1 MFGYE
6 EVNWKEVAAELWHGF
21 RHLSPQKVLD
31 WLTDGYGVRL
41 IGSACIVLGLWM
53 TGCSTQPL
61 DPIATGTEHAVTV
74 SRVNSLDLSNMSRPM
89 TSELAAAERHCA
101 RHGRVAQFAGKV
113 NDWSN
118 AYNCVK
124 P

>member
-6 EVNWKEVAAELWHGF
+6 EVKWKEVAAEVWYGL
-21 RHLSPQKVLD
+21 RHLTLRKAWDWFTPGKVIFLFVI
-31 WLTDGYGVRL
+31 LPL
-41 IGSACIVLGLWM
+41 ILLY
-53 TGCSTQPL
+53 GCSTQPL

-101 RHGRVAQFAGKV
+101 RYGRHAQFAGKV

-124 P
+124 E